1 VCLPGVE
8 VTVYISAEVRYSWG
22 KLLAHAK
29 ADFSTQVTILRSVLR
44 SVVTPAFPPLPLPK
58 GETGVRSIGRSPSG
72 RE

>member
-58 GETGVRSIGRSPSG
+58 RETGGKEYRGSPSG
-72 RE
+72 RK